1 MDAKPNPI
9 GATINIEV
17 EHMPF
22 FGFVPSEELLKNI
35 QTGIEKKNSNE
46 PLYPLR
52 DQTALLINEEIID
65 TLLIELVRRFP
76 ASDKRDTAEKLAGYV
91 KSTVA
96 VLLKQLLS
104 KADNDVVRQSVD
116 FSERSLFKDPQGQYR
131 VGVNLDPNLVI
142 NLKNSFAEVQA
153 NGDVNRAVL
162 AEQFKQFADAT
173 TNHFMRDFN
182 KTLDLGMIKRKAA
195 DIGAAAV
202 GKAVHIA
209 IDKLIPNLN
218 KDEIAAVAEYYDTLF
233 FN

>member
-1 MDAKPNPI
+1 
-9 GATINIEV
+9 
-17 EHMPF
+17 MPF

-104 KADNDVVRQSVD
+104 KADNDVVRQSVE
-116 FSERSLFKDPQGQYR
+116 FSERSLFKDPQGQFR
-131 VGVNLDPNLVI
+131 VGVNLDSSLVT

-162 AEQFKQFADAT
+162 SEQFKQFSDST
-173 TNHFMRDFN
+173 INHFMRDFN

-195 DIGAAAV
+195 DIGASAV
-202 GKAVHIA
+202 GKAVHMA

-218 KDEIAAVAEYYDTLF
+218 KDEITAVAEYYDTLF

>member
-1 MDAKPNPI
+1 
-9 GATINIEV
+9 
-17 EHMPF
+17 MPF

-131 VGVNLDPNLVI
+131 VGVNLDANLVT

-153 NGDVNRAVL
+153 NGDVNREVL

>member
-1 MDAKPNPI
+1 
-9 GATINIEV
+9 
-17 EHMPF
+17 MPF

-52 DQTALLINEEIID
+52 DQTALLINEEI
-65 TLLIELVRRFP
+65 LNAVLIELVRRFP

-104 KADNDVVRQSVD
+104 KADNDVVRQSIE
-116 FSERSLFKDPQGQYR
+116 FSERSLFKTPEGQVR
-131 VGVNLDPNLVI
+131 VGVELSASLVT
-142 NLKNSFAEVQA
+142 NLKNSFAEIKE
-153 NGDVNRAVL
+153 NGDINRAVL
-162 AEQFKQFADAT
+162 SEQYKQFADAT
-173 TNHFMRDFN
+173 INHFMRDFN
-182 KTLDLGMIKRKAA
+182 KTLDLGMIKRKAS

-202 GKAVHIA
+202 TKAVHIA
-209 IDKLIPNLN
+209 VDKLIPNLN
-218 KDEIAAVAEYYDTLF
+218 KIEISAIAEYHDTLF

>member
-1 MDAKPNPI
+1 
-9 GATINIEV
+9 
-17 EHMPF
+17 MPF

-65 TLLIELVRRFP
+65 SLLVELVRRFP

-104 KADNDVVRQSVD
+104 KADNDVVRASIE
-116 FSERSLFKDPQGQYR
+116 FSERSLFKDPQGQFR
-131 VGVNLDPNLVI
+131 VGESLDANLI
-142 NLKNSFAEVQA
+142 TNLKNSFTEVEA
-153 NGDVNRAVL
+153 NGDTNRAVL
-162 AEQFKQFADAT
+162 SEQMKQFADAT

-182 KTLDLGMIKRKAA
+182 KTLDLGMIKRKGA

-202 GKAVHIA
+202 TKAVHIA
-209 IDKLIPNLN
+209 IDKLIPSLN
-218 KDEIAAVAEYYDTLF
+218 KDEIKAVAEYYNTLF

>member
-1 MDAKPNPI
+1 
-9 GATINIEV
+9 
-17 EHMPF
+17 MPF

-65 TLLIELVRRFP
+65 TLLVELVRRFP
-76 ASDKRDTAEKLAGYV
+76 ESDKRDTAEKLAGYV

-104 KADNDVVRQSVD
+104 KADNNVVRASVE
-116 FSERSLFKDPQGQYR
+116 FSERSLFKDPQGQFR
-131 VGVNLDPNLVI
+131 VGESLDANLI
-142 NLKNSFAEVQA
+142 TNLKNSFAEVA
-153 NGDVNRAVL
+153 SAGDTNRAVL
-162 AEQFKQFADAT
+162 SEQMKQFADAT
-173 TNHFMRDFN
+173 INHFMRDFN
-182 KTLDLGMIKRKAA
+182 KTLDLGMIKRKGA

-209 IDKLIPNLN
+209 IDKLIPSLN
-218 KDEIAAVAEYYDTLF
+218 KVEIKAVAEYYDTLF